1 MSYAKYK
8 HLRNCLRF
16 GPTGEKGKPDSIYT
30 IRDLITLLNKKFSHY
45 YQPGEFICIDE
56 GMIPFNGRVKFK
68 IYNPQK
74 PTKWGIKEY
83 VLSDAVVPYTLIIKL
98 HDGIE
103 NEDEENEQNEVIKGK
118 ISNLV
123 LAMTQDYQYK
133 SHKLVMDNYYN
144 SPSLF
149 QILKSTG
156 IGAIG
161 TLRHNRT
168 GLQ

>member
-1 MSYAKYK
+1 
-8 HLRNCLRF
+8 
-16 GPTGEKGKPDSIYT
+16 
-30 IRDLITLLNKKFSHY
+30 
-45 YQPGEFICIDE
+45 
-56 GMIPFNGRVKFK
+56 MIPFNGRVKFK